1 MTYPHNEAL
10 LRHFA
15 DLRDRWH
22 GETAVTR
29 EEKEQLFAVTV
40 EPLDPIARE
49 ALDELNEDLLLG
61 TGKVA
66 ATGLDRTPDG
76 GLAALWVLWW
86 PEQVAAGINPIAIRA
101 HYGRGF
107 HHPHLSGGTVDEWP
121 LNVFT
126 PEQAL
131 AELPTLRAI
140 AAADLHNLV
149 FQADYR
155 IVPATMSGSRS

>member
-107 HHPHLSGGTVDEWP
+107 HHPHEAYFVRLMKLST
-121 LNVFT
+121 
-126 PEQAL
+126 
-131 AELPTLRAI
+131 
-140 AAADLHNLV
+140 AAANSAGLSSCRKCAAPV
-149 FQADYR
+149 R
-155 IVPATMSGSRS
+155 VTCG